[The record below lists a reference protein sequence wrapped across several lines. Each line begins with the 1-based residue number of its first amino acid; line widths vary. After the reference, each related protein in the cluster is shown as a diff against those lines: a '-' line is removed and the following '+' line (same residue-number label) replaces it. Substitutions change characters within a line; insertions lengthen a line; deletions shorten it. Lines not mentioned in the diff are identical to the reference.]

1 MDSED
6 TGKYVGLKFGLFIF
20 ECVMALA
27 YLAIGVVLLFT
38 NLLSNRLH
46 PGMRIGL
53 GITLG
58 LYGVFRVYRAYKKIT
73 QKNE

>member
-1 MDSED
+1 MDSENTD
-6 TGKYVGLKFGLFIF
+6 KYMGLRLGLFIF
-20 ECVMALA
+20 ESVMAVA

-38 NLLSNRLH
+38 NFLNNRLH
-46 PGMRIGL
+46 PGIRIGL

-58 LYGVFRVYRAYKKIT
+58 LYGIFRVYRAYKKIT

>member
-1 MDSED
+1 MDSESTD
-6 TGKYVGLKFGLFIF
+6 KYTGLRFGLFVF
-20 ECVMALA
+20 ESVMAVA
-27 YLAIGVVLLFT
+27 YLVIGVVLLFT
-38 NLLSNRLH
+38 NFLNNRLH

-58 LYGVFRVYRAYKKIT
+58 LYGVFRVYRAYKKIS